1 MNEIDL
7 TDTTLYVQRA
17 LWEQQ
22 PLIETAQ
29 RYGATVVAVD
39 TDEDAAG
46 GQLAD
51 EFVRVDSLRDVSA
64 CLDVAAEYDVDAVAT
79 DQCDFSLFTTA
90 YIGARRGHP
99 APTLGAVQRTTNKKR
114 MRRAAAGDVA
124 QPEYRICAT
133 VEEVRSAAR
142 ETSLPV
148 VVKPVDSR
156 GAFGVRRLTDLGDVA
171 DAYLDAIANSDA
183 RELIVEEFIEGTPV
197 TVDGYCLEEH
207 RSLATASKDTPLGN
221 LDPDRELTYPAQI
234 SEQKRDEVKSVTD
247 SLASTLNLSFG
258 PTHAEYILTDDGE
271 FYLLEFHN
279 RGGGLQTSASLVP
292 AMTGFDVSTQIL
304 CDALGLESGQ
314 RTESFPRTRAGII
327 RPIQFDPGTVAEVR
341 NLSVVRDREDVLV
354 VQLFVE
360 PGDEISE
367 FELATK
373 SHGAI
378 VTVGDTVEA
387 AESLAATVEQTLSV
401 RYE

>member
-1 MNEIDL
+1 MNEPDL
-7 TDTTLYVQRA
+7 SETTLYVQRA
-17 LWEQQ
+17 LWEQR

-39 TDEDAAG
+39 TDDEAVG
-46 GQLAD
+46 GRIAD
-51 EFVRVDSLRDVSA
+51 EFVQVDSLRNVSA
-64 CLDVAAEYDVDAVAT
+64 CLEVATEYDVDAVAT

-90 YIGARRGHP
+90 YIAARQDFP
-99 APTLGAVQRTTNKKR
+99 AASLGAAQRTTNKKR
-114 MRRAAAGDVA
+114 MRRAVDGQVA

-133 VEEVRSAAR
+133 AEEVRSATR
-142 ETSLPV
+142 EIGLPV

-156 GAFGVRRLTDLGDVA
+156 GAFGVRRLQAIEDVT
-171 DAYLDAIANSDA
+171 DAYLEGIANSAA
-183 RELIVEEFIEGTPV
+183 RELIVEDFIDGTPV

-207 RSLATASKDTPLGN
+207 FSLATASKDTPLGN

-234 SEQKRDEVKSVTD
+234 SERKRDEVKALTD
-247 SLASTLNLSFG
+247 SLASTLGLDFG

-292 AMTGFDVSTQIL
+292 ALTGFDVPTQIL
-304 CDALGLESGQ
+304 CDAVGVNSG
-314 RTESFPRTRAGII
+314 RDAGSFPRTRAGII
-327 RPIQFDPGTVAEVR
+327 RPIQFDPGTVAEVQ
-341 NLSVVRDREDVLV
+341 NVSVMQDREDVLV
-354 VQLFVE
+354 IQLFVE

-367 FELATK
+367 FSLATK

-387 AESLAATVEQTLSV
+387 ARSLADTVEETLSI